1 MIYMVSQTIMEIWEM
16 VIIQLNVLIKH
27 HKIGG
32 YLMIKVLL

>member
-1 MIYMVSQTIMEIWEM
+1 MIYMVSQTIMEICEM
-16 VIIQLNVLIKH
+16 VIIQHNVLIKH